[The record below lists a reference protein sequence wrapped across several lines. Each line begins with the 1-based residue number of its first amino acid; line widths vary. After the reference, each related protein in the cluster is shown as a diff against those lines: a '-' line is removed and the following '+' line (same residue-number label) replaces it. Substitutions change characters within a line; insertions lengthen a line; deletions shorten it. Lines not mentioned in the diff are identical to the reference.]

1 MEQRC
6 WQKKERIN
14 HTMSSLKKYIVLFLS
29 GGLLSGCALLQAI
42 TGESDN
48 LAPTTTSVTCPI
60 NEEDAY
66 SYSRAQEAYLRLSER
81 WWGRT
86 MQRQTPDI
94 RAALQRRVDAIY
106 SHARTINPCLQGTI
120 DWLLIFNNDGT
131 VTESHLLWSSPAIRP
146 LEFELRQA
154 ISDLRLLPIAAPR
167 GSVYLLPITLQAD
180 ATHGPT
186 LNVQDFILK

>member
-1 MEQRC
+1 MPSHY
-6 WQKKERIN
+6 KAII
-14 HTMSSLKKYIVLFLS
+14 LLLIA
-29 GGLLSGCALLQAI
+29 GLLSGCALLQAI

-48 LAPTTTSVTCPI
+48 TTQQTTAVKCPPLEDPT
-60 NEEDAY
+60 E
-66 SYSRAQEAYLRLSER
+66 SYSRAQEAYLYLSER

-86 MQRQTPDI
+86 IQRQTPDV

-106 SHARTINPCLQGTI
+106 FRARTINPCLEGTI
-120 DWLLIFNNDGT
+120 DWLLIFNNDGR
-131 VTESHLLWSSPAIRP
+131 VTESHLLQSSPAIRP

-180 ATHGPT
+180 AAHGPT
-186 LNVQDFILK
+186 LNVRNFILK